1 MAIAMSLSVTVSI
14 AAEISGMF
22 SAISR
27 VSRVRVSAAEGRTC
41 E

>member
-1 MAIAMSLSVTVSI
+1 MAIAMSPSVTVSI

-22 SAISR
+22 SVMPR
-27 VSRVRVSAAEGRTC
+27 VSRVRVLVLDGRTC